1 MLFKRQD
8 AVQKASTTTPSKGLG
23 IDRHWSLLARL
34 MKYIPT
40 LSPRHARYVRD
51 AIADRGADRGADP
64 AAIFEQIELDLSN
77 EPEQI
82 KPIPVATFS
91 RLLDIAARQLG
102 DPYFGMHVAQGFH
115 HESSGLMILTT
126 LSAPTLEAGLKTL
139 LRYDKQIDSG
149 IDMALSIHADTFEL
163 SLSLIYPLNAEHSQ
177 LNEYLTALLVA
188 HR

>member
-1 MLFKRQD
+1 
-8 AVQKASTTTPSKGLG
+8 
-23 IDRHWSLLARL
+23 